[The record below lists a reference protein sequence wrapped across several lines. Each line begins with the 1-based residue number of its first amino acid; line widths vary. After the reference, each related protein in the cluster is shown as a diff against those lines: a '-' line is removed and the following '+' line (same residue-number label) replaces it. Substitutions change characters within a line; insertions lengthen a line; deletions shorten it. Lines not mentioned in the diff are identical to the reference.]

1 MLPQVPADGAAQGT
15 ASLLLQKP
23 LLSCVPHRY
32 ARDVSRLCHLTP
44 GAYRI
49 VPSTYLP
56 GAEGTFTVTVATRV
70 DRWGCRGLRPPCPSR
85 PCVSRLPTRPAP
97 SCLGRGRRLPHVPD
111 ASLPVTLRG
120 EGRRAKHL
128 SPGRKRDP
136 EGDRAVLCHRR
147 AIHSQE
153 MLGQPLQ
160 EVRGAGG
167 AHPAPPSRAVL
178 VDVGT
183 LTRLS
188 PERPWA
194 ELPRGWGAV
203 AVSVGA
209 EGGRASPPSAA
220 ATTQTP
226 PSPLSQASFMAVM
239 KT

>member
-70 DRWGCRGLRPPCPSR
+70 DRWGCRGLRPPCPSW

-120 EGRRAKHL
+120 EGRRANHL

-178 VDVGT
+178 ADVGT

-194 ELPRGWGAV
+194 ELPRGRGAV

>member
-70 DRWGCRGLRPPCPSR
+70 DRWGCRGLRPPCPSW

-178 VDVGT
+178 ADVGT
-183 LTRLS
+183 LVSPLRGPGLS
-188 PERPWA
+188 FRGAGELWRCRWVPRGAGPPHLPQQP
-194 ELPRGWGAV
+194 LPR
-203 AVSVGA
+203 
-209 EGGRASPPSAA
+209 RHRLPFRRPPSW
-220 ATTQTP
+220 Q
-226 PSPLSQASFMAVM
+226 
-239 KT
+239 